1 MTNPFTKTVDES
13 IFLFIP
19 SISDKQ
25 AEYAARAINQHE
37 KLVAMLR
44 DLEWSNIN
52 GLSGTDDCPYCGQTA
67 NNGHAKACEIAAL
80 LTEETDT

>member
-1 MTNPFTKTVDES
+1 MRNALANGHILTREQRQYC
-13 IFLFIP
+13 IH
-19 SISDKQ
+19 
-25 AEYAARAINQHE
+25 AINQHE

>member
-1 MTNPFTKTVDES
+1 MSETKNPFMKPVDES

-37 KLVAMLR
+37 KLLELAQLAYEVIEDDLDELPARHSLGNLSARLR
-44 DLEWSNIN
+44 TIL
-52 GLSGTDDCPYCGQTA
+52 Q
-67 NNGHAKACEIAAL
+67 
-80 LTEETDT
+80 EETK